1 VDFGTVLL
9 AECNKSLDTIH
20 VRDKLTPMSDN
31 YTTKEAAAELGISDS
46 RVRQLL
52 IASHE
57 NDKEPIGKS
66 HGPNWLL
73 TERDLNRLRNRKD
86 KRFKDDN

>member
-1 VDFGTVLL
+1 MARLQT
-9 AECNKSLDTIH
+9 
-20 VRDKLTPMSDN
+20 
-31 YTTKEAAAELGISDS
+31 YTTKEAAAELGVHDS

-57 NDKEPIGKS
+57 NDKEPIGQS
-66 HGPNWLL
+66 HGSNWLL